1 MPHLQISLQP
11 NMDNQSPN
19 RNMRRKTGEQERRT
33 KAQIRSNNLDA
44 KSKRGKPLKCDR
56 CDRLFLNEQ
65 TLKYHTVMCNK
76 TRVLGKGERRTVKD
90 FFPSDD
96 DDDSINL
103 LFFTEKNLELTSKQE
118 IIASVEEKLG
128 VSVTEFTGKEKAS
141 DSEPQKKRRRRKR
154 ATPIKTKK
162 KAEFLPKKESNQVQC
177 DCCIQGRKEW
187 EPISKGKKSETC
199 KATSSASASP
209 SLSPSPCSSSSSSC
223 SSSSSASSPSSGDE
237 DGCEMRKDIL
247 TVDVKKPNLRGTA
260 YFKDNF
266 YILPFHQNIYK
277 SMVSPPTQ

>member
-1 MPHLQISLQP
+1 MPHLQISPGP

-19 RNMRRKTGEQERRT
+19 RNMRRRTDEQERRT
-33 KAQIRSNNLDA
+33 KAQIRSKNLDG
-44 KSKRGKPLKCDR
+44 KSKRGKQLKCDR

-128 VSVTEFTGKEKAS
+128 VSVTEFKGKEKAL

-154 ATPIKTKK
+154 ATAAKTNTKK
-162 KAEFLPKKESNQVQC
+162 EAVPKKESNQVKC
-177 DCCIQGRKEW
+177 DCCVQGRKEW
-187 EPISKGKKSETC
+187 EPIRKGKKSETC
-199 KATSSASASP
+199 KATSSASVSP
-209 SLSPSPCSSSSSSC
+209 SLSPCSSSSSSC
-223 SSSSSASSPSSGDE
+223 SSSSSSSPSSSGEE
-237 DGCEMRKDIL
+237 DGSETKKDIL
-247 TVDVKKPNLRGTA
+247 RVDVKKPNLRGTT
-260 YFKDNF
+260 YFKDNY
-266 YILPFHQNIYK
+266 YILPFHQNIHK